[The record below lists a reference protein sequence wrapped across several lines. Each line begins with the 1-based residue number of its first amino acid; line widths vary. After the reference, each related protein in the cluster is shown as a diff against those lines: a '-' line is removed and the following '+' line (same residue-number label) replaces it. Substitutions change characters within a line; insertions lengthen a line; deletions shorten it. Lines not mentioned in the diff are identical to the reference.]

1 MSTAPS
7 HRTRTR
13 IEWLALFVAAL
24 CACGVAQAKQSDKD
38 QPININASSFA
49 GSQDSGKI
57 VFTGSVTLD
66 QGTFKA
72 DGSQATGYTDPDD
85 TSQWQRVVLV
95 GSPAHF
101 QQTQDNGTLVHGQ
114 GATIDYKVSENTVI
128 LTGNAVVVQQGQGEF
143 HGEKLVYNTDT
154 GEIQGSPVA
163 GGRVHITLR
172 DLAAGF
178 GHPAGKGGCSCGTR
192 LRRSALPG
200 EVDLFAAELGKV
212 EAGEGVSGIAIFAAV
227 HRRHRQRDPFPR
239 LHVERLAECLAERAV
254 GTQRSR
260 AVGQDAEEVWHAAK
274 LCGDGGQGGLR
285 SFRRSFRGERVD
297 AGHDGFLSGS

>member
-1 MSTAPS
+1 MSMAPL
-7 HRTRTR
+7 HRTRTG
-13 IEWLALFVAAL
+13 IEWLALLVAAF

-128 LTGNAVVVQQGQGEF
+128 LTGNAVVVQQGKGEF

-154 GEIQGSPVA
+154 GEIQGSPVT
-163 GGRVHITLR
+163 GGRVHITLQPR
-172 DLAAGF
+172 TKPAPAKPVGTAPNAPASA
-178 GHPAGKGGCSCGTR
+178 PAGASSSAPASAPTPAPASTSGT
-192 LRRSALPG
+192 
-200 EVDLFAAELGKV
+200 
-212 EAGEGVSGIAIFAAV
+212 
-227 HRRHRQRDPFPR
+227 H
-239 LHVERLAECLAERAV
+239 
-254 GTQRSR
+254 
-260 AVGQDAEEVWHAAK
+260 
-274 LCGDGGQGGLR
+274 
-285 SFRRSFRGERVD
+285 
-297 AGHDGFLSGS
+297 

>member
-13 IEWLALFVAAL
+13 IEWLALLVAAF
-24 CACGVAQAKQSDKD
+24 CTCGVAQAKQSDKD

-66 QGTFKA
+66 QGSFKA

-128 LTGNAVVVQQGQGEF
+128 LTGNAVVVQQGKGEF

-154 GEIQGSPVA
+154 GEIQGSPVT
-163 GGRVHITLR
+163 GGRVHITLQPR
-172 DLAAGF
+172 TKPAAK
-178 GHPAGKGGCSCGTR
+178 PAAT
-192 LRRSALPG
+192 SA
-200 EVDLFAAELGKV
+200 AA
-212 EAGEGVSGIAIFAAV
+212 APASANTSTPASASTPAPASTSGI
-227 HRRHRQRDPFPR
+227 H
-239 LHVERLAECLAERAV
+239 
-254 GTQRSR
+254 
-260 AVGQDAEEVWHAAK
+260 
-274 LCGDGGQGGLR
+274 
-285 SFRRSFRGERVD
+285 
-297 AGHDGFLSGS
+297 

>member
-13 IEWLALFVAAL
+13 IEWLALLVAAL

-163 GGRVHITLR
+163 GGRVHITLQPR
-172 DLAAGF
+172 TKPA
-178 GHPAGKGGCSCGTR
+178 PAGAKPAGTGAPAS
-192 LRRSALPG
+192 SAP
-200 EVDLFAAELGKV
+200 ASAP
-212 EAGEGVSGIAIFAAV
+212 ASASTPAPASTSGT
-227 HRRHRQRDPFPR
+227 H
-239 LHVERLAECLAERAV
+239 
-254 GTQRSR
+254 
-260 AVGQDAEEVWHAAK
+260 
-274 LCGDGGQGGLR
+274 
-285 SFRRSFRGERVD
+285 
-297 AGHDGFLSGS
+297 